1 MNRYSKA
8 LTEFLK
14 YGEFFENGCV
24 LVADLMYI
32 IPETTFD
39 SCCKVREALLNDHK
53 YVFQYRQNLWLLFA
67 FLAELSEDDMN
78 EFLKEISQ

>member
-14 YGEFFENGCV
+14 YGEYEENSIMV
-24 LVADLMYI
+24 TDLIDI

-39 SCCKVREALLNDHK
+39 SRSKIRTALLDDPK
-53 YVFQYRQNLWLLFA
+53 YVLQYRQTVWLFFA